1 MNFNEEEKIT
11 RFFVFAA
18 LGWAIIGMLVGLVAA
33 AQLYAP
39 ELNFANEYLN
49 FGKIRPIHTNVV
61 IFGMVCNF
69 LMGLS
74 LYILCK
80 SSSVNLAYRGLAWVL
95 FLGWQLIL
103 LVGIVTLS
111 MGYTSTKE
119 YAEMEWPLDIGI
131 VILWLIFAFVFFT
144 TLSKRKVK
152 HIFVSNWFSGAV
164 IIVIALIFVV
174 NNLAM
179 PLYAFKSYSIFSGV
193 SDSLVQWWWGHN
205 AVGFLLTAVF
215 VGTNYYFIPKVVD
228 RPIYSYRLSLITF
241 WGLIGFYTWAGTHHL
256 VYTSVPSWIQ
266 NVGVVMSL
274 LLWLPSWAGAFN
286 AWMTATSNKEAW
298 KTNPIV
304 WFFMSSIIYY
314 ALATFE
320 GPLMAIRW
328 FNQIAHSTS
337 WVIGH
342 VHSGALGWVGM
353 TVIATLYYLVPR
365 LLNKQLFSYRLV
377 KVHFVLAHLGVLFY
391 IVSLWIG
398 GIGQGSMWLALT
410 DYGSLAYTFS
420 QVLDFIKPYMLGR
433 TIGGG
438 LYVLGM
444 LVMAYN
450 LYMTS
455 RSQIELIEQKA

>member
-1 MNFNEEEKIT
+1 MNFKEEEKIT

-18 LGWAIIGMLVGLVAA
+18 LGWAIIGMFVGLVAA

-80 SSSVNLAYRGLAWVL
+80 SSSANLAYKGLTWVL
-95 FLGWQLIL
+95 FWGWQLVL
-103 LVGIVTLS
+103 LIGVVTLS

-119 YAEMEWPLDIGI
+119 YAEMEWPLDIAI
-131 VILWLIFAFVFFT
+131 VILWLIFALVFFT
-144 TLSKRKVK
+144 TLGQRKIK

-164 IIVIALIFVV
+164 IIVIALIFVM

-353 TVIATLYYLVPR
+353 TVIATLYYMIPK

-444 LVMAYN
+444 LVMVYN

-455 RSQIELIEQKA
+455 RPQIELIEQKA

>member
-1 MNFNEEEKIT
+1 MNFKEEEKIT

-33 AQLYAP
+33 VQLYAP

-80 SSSVNLAYRGLAWVL
+80 SSSVNLAYKGLAWVL
-95 FLGWQLIL
+95 FWGWQLIL

-131 VILWLIFAFVFFT
+131 VVLWLTFALIFFT
-144 TLSKRKVK
+144 TLGKRKTK

-179 PLYAFKSYSIFSGV
+179 PLYAFKSYSIFSGA

-215 VGTNYYFIPKVVD
+215 VGTNYYFIPKLVN

-266 NVGVVMSL
+266 NIGVVMSL

-286 AWMTATSNKEAW
+286 AWMTAISNKEAR

-304 WFFMSSIIYY
+304 WFFMSSILYY

-328 FNQIAHSTS
+328 FNQVAHNTS

-353 TVIATLYYLVPR
+353 TVIATLYYMIPK
-365 LLNKQLFSYRLV
+365 LLNKELFSYRLV
-377 KVHFVLAHLGVLFY
+377 KIHFVLAHLGVLFY

-444 LVMAYN
+444 LVMVYN

-455 RSQIELIEQKA
+455 RSRIELAEQKA